1 MQVAQALGLR
11 LGGLKAP
18 CKRKATPAEAA
29 KPVQAMA
36 PPPAQ
41 ASSAQQTPGSQQAAM
56 PIGKKQRQ
64 TLPRQTPGMFI
75 SYNANIGSAHCS
87 RSYALERLLNTLRS
101 QQGQACL
108 LAGHKLNIGS
118 NG

>member
-18 CKRKATPAEAA
+18 RKRKATPAEAA

-64 TLPRQTPGMFI
+64 TLPRQTPLPGMF
-75 SYNANIGSAHCS
+75 SAYNANIGSAHCS
-87 RSYALERLLNTLRS
+87 QSYALERLMNTLR
-101 QQGQACL
+101 
-108 LAGHKLNIGS
+108 
-118 NG
+118 